1 MKQTSKNIQSIL
13 NNKTINDGLK
23 NLSLKN
29 PNYETQETSVIQA
42 YEGYLDIQS
51 TILESIDKGI
61 FEELPFNSRNSILS
75 HLQQIQ
81 RYYNNAAQFVA
92 QYNALLYQFQITN
105 LSSRIIED
113 FDFETESKAI
123 TSLRRKYKKIIT
135 DLENSE
141 EIKSEI
147 NKIKNDT
154 EKLLSRIEEI
164 AKESN
169 DFSQEINTAKSNIE
183 ITANSIQESEQE
195 IENRKKEI
203 LAFAS
208 NVDKSEKTIS
218 KIESDLKSEIEKSIT
233 LNINKSKELIKQAE
247 EALELKQTE
256 GISKAY
262 SSRLSKLTSEKTKN
276 RWLIG
281 AIVFL
286 VLTFITGFLLTGGK
300 INLWGFTVGFND
312 TENLAF
318 VLGRILLTGIGI
330 SGSIFCAN
338 RYVYIKNLEEDY
350 EYKVVLSKSILAFSN
365 KIKELDD
372 KKVAEYLTTV
382 LNDLH
387 QDPLRDRKSKNK
399 KNNIDIESLNQIS
412 ELISKWKE
420 IN

>member
-1 MKQTSKNIQSIL
+1 M
-13 NNKTINDGLK
+13 
-23 NLSLKN
+23 
-29 PNYETQETSVIQA
+29 
-42 YEGYLDIQS
+42 
-51 TILESIDKGI
+51 
-61 FEELPFNSRNSILS
+61 
-75 HLQQIQ
+75 
-81 RYYNNAAQFVA
+81 
-92 QYNALLYQFQITN
+92 
-105 LSSRIIED
+105 
-113 FDFETESKAI
+113 
-123 TSLRRKYKKIIT
+123 
-135 DLENSE
+135 
-141 EIKSEI
+141 
-147 NKIKNDT
+147 
-154 EKLLSRIEEI
+154 
-164 AKESN
+164 
-169 DFSQEINTAKSNIE
+169 
-183 ITANSIQESEQE
+183 
-195 IENRKKEI
+195 
-203 LAFAS
+203 
-208 NVDKSEKTIS
+208 
-218 KIESDLKSEIEKSIT
+218 KSEIEKSIT

-372 KKVAEYLTTV
+372 KKL
-382 LNDLH
+382 
-387 QDPLRDRKSKNK
+387 Q
-399 KNNIDIESLNQIS
+399 NI
-412 ELISKWKE
+412 
-420 IN
+420 